1 MKRTVVLIISAISFL
16 PFTLLCGCGNNSR
29 KTDLKEPADYTAL
42 SAYEIYCKHYIYIDS
57 EKQWIDDLVAGRLDC
72 LDNSILEEK
81 IIWKGSIN
89 DNFAKDTIILTID
102 KYFYDKTFTIEDF
115 HMIEVESVELIADY
129 TKDDTPGNQI
139 YSITLKN
146 AGKENVINSIR
157 KLEIFA
163 FTNSAF
169 PNSID
174 ASTNQIA
181 NGRKNLTNHRRKCCN

>member
-57 EKQWIDDLVAGRLDC
+57 EKKWIDDLVAGRLDC

-115 HMIEVESVELIADY
+115 HMIEVESVELIANY
-129 TKDDTPGNQI
+129 TKDDTPGSQL
-139 YSITLKN
+139 YFITIKN
-146 AGKENVINSIR
+146 ACKENIIKAIR

-163 FTNSAF
+163 FTKKAA
-169 PNSID
+169 PAIP
-174 ASTNQIA
+174 I
-181 NGRKNLTNHRRKCCN
+181 GLT